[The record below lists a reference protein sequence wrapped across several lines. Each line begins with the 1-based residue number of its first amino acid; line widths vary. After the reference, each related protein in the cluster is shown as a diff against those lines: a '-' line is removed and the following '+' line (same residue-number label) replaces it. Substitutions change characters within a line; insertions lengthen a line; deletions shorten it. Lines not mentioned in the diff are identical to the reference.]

1 MLGFKANICK
11 ITVKFKFI
19 TNCINRSSPLPDF
32 IIYYIC
38 PTIWML
44 CSRNYQLV
52 FVSISSHMII
62 FKSKDHYFWVSY
74 FQVFRS
80 SIQEVFLSKGVLKIC
95 SKFTGEHSCRSV
107 SNFIKI
113 TLPYSWSPVNLL
125 HIFRIPFP
133 RNSSGWLLSIVSSQ
147 TEGVISSAKLQI
159 LKCLEKKEERSF
171 R

>member
-11 ITVKFKFI
+11 ITVEFKFI

-95 SKFTGEHSCRSV
+95 SKFTGEHPCYSAISITLQN
-107 SNFIKI
+107 NFIKS
-113 TLPYSWSPVNLL
+113 TRWHGCSPVNLL
-125 HIFRIPFP
+125 HIFRAPFP
-133 RNSSGWLLSIVSSQ
+133 KNTSEWLL
-147 TEGVISSAKLQI
+147 
-159 LKCLEKKEERSF
+159 LKAVFTLKTFNCFHCKAPS
-171 R
+171 